1 MYKYNDNELLYLIS
15 ENDDDAKELLIKKY
29 QPLILKYIK
38 SSNLS
43 GEEVSDFYQEC
54 MLALIKAINTYN
66 EMYHFSFNSY
76 FNLILKRKIIYLNK
90 KRIKENT
97 LSYQEDLEEYVM
109 DAYSIKE
116 ENEIMIEENSNI
128 LSKFEMSV
136 YQYKYIEGL
145 KPTEIAILMN
155 KKTKQIYDALNRIKQ
170 KISKNNKKI

>member
-38 SSNLS
+38 NSNHNAD
-43 GEEVSDFYQEC
+43 ETNDYYQEC

-76 FNLILKRKIIYLNK
+76 LNLILKRKIIYLNK
-90 KRIKENT
+90 KKMKENS
-97 LSYQEDLEEYVM
+97 LSYQEDLEEYVI
-109 DAYSIKE
+109 DACSVKE

-145 KPTEIAILMN
+145 KPAEIAKLMN
-155 KKTKQIYDALNRIKQ
+155 KKVKQIYDALNRIKQ